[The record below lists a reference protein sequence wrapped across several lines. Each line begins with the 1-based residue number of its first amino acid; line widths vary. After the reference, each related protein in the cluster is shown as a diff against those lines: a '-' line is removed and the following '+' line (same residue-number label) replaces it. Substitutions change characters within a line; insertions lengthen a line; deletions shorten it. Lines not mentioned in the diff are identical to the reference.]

1 MVGESND
8 NGAVPDGRWGANSE
22 YGTLRDVLLCR
33 PDNYRWLETS
43 SISRATLRR
52 GETFDLQD
60 AQAQHREMVDAYE
73 SAGVRVHYLDPDEA
87 LPYQVYARDSSF
99 MTPYGAVVTQMH
111 QWWRRGEYAPVVRF
125 YQSNDVPIFNMVT
138 AAAFEGGDFD
148 IIEPG
153 CVLIG
158 WCGERTQEP
167 AANQVAR
174 WFEAEGWEVKLA
186 SIDHFYVHIDLMVCM
201 LGPKLA
207 AVCLDTTDDW
217 IVDWLKSKNIEIVP
231 VSFRDTMGLG
241 CNAVALGNDK
251 VLSTRASTDLNAKL
265 RATGFE
271 VYDPDVSI
279 FTKGGGG
286 VHCMCQA
293 LRRDFV

>member
-1 MVGESND
+1 MAGESSD
-8 NGAVPDGRWGANSE
+8 NGAGPDGRWGANSE
-22 YGTLRDVLLCR
+22 FGTLRDVLLCR

-60 AQAQHREMVDAYE
+60 AQAQHRELVDAYE

-99 MTPYGAVVTQMH
+99 MTPHGAVVTQMH

-241 CNAVALGNDK
+241 CNVVALGNDK